1 MSVSTDYV
9 VTGMTCEHC
18 VRAVTDEVLG
28 ITGVDDVTVDLA
40 TGRLRVVS
48 EDVVP
53 FPAIEAAVDEAGY
66 TVAAS

>member
-18 VRAVTDEVLG
+18 VRAVTGEVLG
-28 ITGVDDVTVDLA
+28 ITGVEDVTIDLV

-48 EDVVP
+48 EGVVP

-66 TVAAS
+66 TVVAS